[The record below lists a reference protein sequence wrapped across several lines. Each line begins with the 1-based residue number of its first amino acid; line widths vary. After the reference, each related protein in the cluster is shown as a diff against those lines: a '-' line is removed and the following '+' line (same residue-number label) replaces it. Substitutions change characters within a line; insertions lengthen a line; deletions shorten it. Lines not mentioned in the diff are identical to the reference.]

1 MHSRIALGT
10 AQFGL
15 AYGVANQLGQIKPG
29 EAGDILRRAQAA
41 GMDTLDTAIAY
52 GDSEKILG
60 SLGVRQW
67 KLVSKLPALP
77 ETSADTAAW
86 VRSELE
92 GSLTRLGVPKL
103 HGLLLHRSQQ
113 LLGPQ
118 GAALYAALRD
128 VQQLGLVD
136 KIGVSIYGPEELEAL
151 WPKFRFDLI
160 QSPLNVFDRRLAST
174 GWLERMHQAGTEI
187 HVRSVFLQGLLLQP
201 AGQRRAEFSA
211 WQDLW
216 LKWDD
221 WLAAERLSPLRAC
234 MMFALSRPEI
244 GRAVIGV
251 DGVGHLDEILAAS
264 PASTDLIDFPDFL
277 ESSDLRLINPTQW
290 KLQ

>member
-1 MHSRIALGT
+1 MRSRIALGT
-10 AQFGL
+10 AQFGM
-15 AYGVANQLGQIKPG
+15 AYGVANQLGQINPG
-29 EAGDILRRAQAA
+29 EAGEILRRAQAA

-52 GDSEKILG
+52 GDSEKTLG

-77 ETSADTAAW
+77 EAGIDAAAW
-86 VRSELE
+86 VRSELR
-92 GSLTRLGVPKL
+92 GSLMRLGVPKL

-118 GAALYAALRD
+118 GAELYAALRD
-128 VQQLGLVD
+128 AQQLGLVD
-136 KIGVSIYGPEELEAL
+136 KIGVSIYGPEELDAL
-151 WPKFRFDLI
+151 WPKFRLDLV
-160 QSPLNVFDRRLAST
+160 QSPFNVFDRRLASS
-174 GWLERMHQAGTEI
+174 GWLERMRQAGTEI

-201 AGQRRAEFSA
+201 AEKRRPEFSA

-216 LKWDD
+216 SKWDN
-221 WLAAERLSPLRAC
+221 WLAAQQLSPLRAC
-234 MMFALSRPEI
+234 LMFALSHPDI
-244 GRAVIGV
+244 GRAVVGV
-251 DGVGHLDEILAAS
+251 DGVSHLDEILAA
-264 PASTDLIDFPDFL
+264 PTVDLIDFPQFL

>member
-1 MHSRIALGT
+1 MHNRIALGT
-10 AQFGL
+10 AQFGMP
-15 AYGVANQLGQIKPG
+15 YGVANQLGQINPG
-29 EAGDILRRAQAA
+29 EAGEILRRARAA

-52 GDSEKILG
+52 GDSEKTLG
-60 SLGVRQW
+60 SLGVQEW

-77 ETSADTAAW
+77 GACADIAAW
-86 VRSELE
+86 VRSELS

-113 LLGPQ
+113 LLEPH
-118 GAALYAALRD
+118 GAAIYAALRD

-151 WPKFRFDLI
+151 WPKFRLDLI
-160 QSPLNVFDRRLAST
+160 QSPFNVFDRRLASS
-174 GWLERMHQAGTEI
+174 GWLERMHQAGTEV

-201 AGQRRAEFSA
+201 PEKRRAEFSA

-216 LKWDD
+216 STWDG
-221 WLAAERLSPLRAC
+221 WLTAEHLSPLRASL
-234 MMFALSRPEI
+234 MFALSRPEI
-244 GRAVIGV
+244 CRVVVGV
-251 DGVGHLDEILAAS
+251 DGVGHLDEILAA
-264 PASTDLIDFPDFL
+264 PCTEQIDFPHFL